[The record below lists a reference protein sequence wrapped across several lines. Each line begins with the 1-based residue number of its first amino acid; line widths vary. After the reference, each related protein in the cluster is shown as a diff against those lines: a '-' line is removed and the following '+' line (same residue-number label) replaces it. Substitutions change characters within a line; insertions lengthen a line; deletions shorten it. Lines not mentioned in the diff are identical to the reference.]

1 MKNNLLF
8 TLMLFS
14 LAVNAQQEIDNK
26 SIQQINGITVNKLLA
41 SDGLTQDH
49 LGTSASISGNIAAFG
64 APFYDSGGLSNNGA
78 VYIYTF
84 DGSSWQETAIIT
96 ALNAS
101 DNDEFGHS
109 ISLDGNR
116 LLVGAP
122 YKTVNAVGNTGT
134 AYIFDFDGTNWN
146 QTEQLDMSS
155 VATQVINANFGI
167 SVSLLGDKALV
178 GAYKDK
184 SSAVS
189 NAGAAYIFSFQ
200 MGSWNTDPAQLLAN
214 DAAVNDKFGFSVSLS
229 LGKALIGAFGHGGKG
244 AAYVFSDT
252 SAKGI
257 DSFLLTN
264 KIIDT
269 AGVANDSFGYSVKLD
284 NGKVII
290 GAIGQDTGGSSAG
303 AAFIYDYN
311 NTTSSWDKSF
321 TLIASDAANFDKYG
335 TAVDLSG
342 NLAIVSA
349 PRKLSSSSVNNGK
362 IYMYRKVGPN
372 WQEINTFVP
381 TSTST
386 QSELGKSIELGVDS
400 VAAGA
405 WLDNEKDTEAGAGY
419 VFQQNDII
427 FSDGFE

>member
-1 MKNNLLF
+1 MNNILLF
-8 TLMLFS
+8 TLILFT
-14 LAVNAQQEIDNK
+14 LVVNAQQEIHSK

-41 SDGLTQDH
+41 SDGLATDR

-64 APFYDSGGLSNNGA
+64 APSYDSSGLSNNGA

-101 DNDEFGHS
+101 DNDEFGRS

-122 YKTVNAVGNTGT
+122 YKTVNAVGNTGA

-155 VATQVINANFGI
+155 IATQVINANFGI

-178 GAYKDK
+178 GAYKDN
-184 SSAVS
+184 SSAIS
-189 NAGAAYIFSFQ
+189 NAGAAYVFSLQ
-200 MGSWNTDPAQLLAN
+200 MGTWNTNPIQLLAN
-214 DAAVNDKFGFSVSLS
+214 DAAVDDKFGFSVSLN
-229 LGKALIGAFGHGGKG
+229 LNKALIGAFGHGGKG
-244 AAYVFSDT
+244 ASYVFDKT
-252 SAKGI
+252 TVAGI
-257 DSFLLTN
+257 DSWPLSSQIT
-264 KIIDT
+264 DAT
-269 AGVANDSFGYSVKLD
+269 GVANDLFGYSVSLD
-284 NGKVII
+284 GQRAII
-290 GAIGQDTGGSSAG
+290 GAHQQDTGGSSAG

-311 NTTSSWDKSF
+311 NTTSSWVKSY
-321 TLIASDAANFDKYG
+321 TLIASDAANFDNFGK
-335 TAVDLSG
+335 AVDLSG

-349 PRKLSSSSVNNGK
+349 ASKFSSNSVNNGK
-362 IYMYRKVGPN
+362 IYMYRKLGSN

-386 QSELGKSIELGVDS
+386 QSELGKSIELGMDS

-405 WLDNEKDTEAGAGY
+405 WLDNEKDAEAGAGY

-427 FSDGFE
+427 FSDDFE

>member
-1 MKNNLLF
+1 MNNNLLL

-14 LAVNAQQEIDNK
+14 LVVNAQQELHNK

-41 SDGLTQDH
+41 SDGLSQDR

-64 APFYDSGGLSNNGA
+64 APFYDSNGLSNNGA
-78 VYIYTF
+78 VYVYTF
-84 DGSSWQETAIIT
+84 DGSIWQETAIIT

-116 LLVGAP
+116 LLVAAP
-122 YKTVNAVGNTGT
+122 YKTVNAVGNTGA

-178 GAYKDK
+178 GAYKDN

-189 NAGAAYIFSFQ
+189 NAGAAYVFSLQ
-200 MGSWNTDPAQLLAN
+200 TGSWNTDPIQLLAN

-229 LGKALIGAFGHGGKG
+229 PGKALIGAFGHGGKG
-244 AAYVFSDT
+244 AAYVFTNT
-252 SAKGI
+252 SVLSI
-257 DSFLLTN
+257 DSFLFTS
-264 KIIDT
+264 KITDT
-269 AGVANDSFGYSVKLD
+269 AGVAGDSFGYSVSLD
-284 NGKVII
+284 GQRAII
-290 GAIGQDTGGSSAG
+290 GANGQDIGGSSAG

-321 TLIASDAANFDKYG
+321 TLIASDAANFDKFG

-342 NLAIVSA
+342 NFAIVSS
-349 PRKLSSSSVNNGK
+349 PYKFTSNSVNNGK
-362 IYMYRKVGPN
+362 IYMYRKLGPN
-372 WQEINTFVP
+372 WQEINTFIP
-381 TSTST
+381 TFTST
-386 QSELGKSIELGVDS
+386 QSELGKSIELGVES

-405 WLDNEKDTEAGAGY
+405 WSDNEKDIEAGAGY

-427 FSDGFE
+427 FSDDFE